1 MCNLGR
7 CSATRIGWNRG
18 YSTDETNSVIRD
30 LLMSTRKDRGN
41 VRCCPRSPTKH
52 PTIRCALGAFLAAC
66 LVLTMLAGC
75 SPSKAG
81 SPAITT
87 RTVPTI
93 PASPDRNLT
102 ANSATPESQQSSN
115 GVNTHVPSTPSP
127 DVERTQVSGSK
138 AAPAAIESAT
148 SRALVKPTVATAGPT
163 LLADQLRAQI
173 APLIA
178 EAPAHI
184 GIVIDLPDGST
195 LYQNEA
201 DTLFDAASLYK
212 LGIMVEVYRQRDAGQ
227 LSFDDV
233 VTLYPGYFLE
243 DDSVYGYDFN
253 VYDDIPVGTL
263 LSNMITL
270 SSNVAATALLDL
282 VGTDSVNATMESLG
296 LNNTKILW
304 YPSAQADE
312 SIVTA
317 VSKVI
322 ASNGPGTRFL
332 STKLTIADTTGGVNF
347 VPGDA
352 VDVTTPS
359 DIARLFQELVNGTV
373 ISPQTSAEMLNLLA
387 DQQINDRLPAALP
400 DGTRVAHKTGDLDN
414 SVHDAGIIFAPDSP
428 IVVVVM
434 SDEVEN
440 REAIVA
446 LIQQIALLTFQ
457 AESF

>member
-1 MCNLGR
+1 
-7 CSATRIGWNRG
+7 
-18 YSTDETNSVIRD
+18 
-30 LLMSTRKDRGN
+30 
-41 VRCCPRSPTKH
+41 
-52 PTIRCALGAFLAAC
+52 
-66 LVLTMLAGC
+66 
-75 SPSKAG
+75 
-81 SPAITT
+81 
-87 RTVPTI
+87 
-93 PASPDRNLT
+93 
-102 ANSATPESQQSSN
+102 
-115 GVNTHVPSTPSP
+115 
-127 DVERTQVSGSK
+127 
-138 AAPAAIESAT
+138 
-148 SRALVKPTVATAGPT
+148 
-163 LLADQLRAQI
+163 
-173 APLIA
+173 
-178 EAPAHI
+178 
-184 GIVIDLPDGST
+184 
-195 LYQNEA
+195 
-201 DTLFDAASLYK
+201 
-212 LGIMVEVYRQRDAGQ
+212 MVEVYRQRDAGK

-243 DDSVYGYDFN
+243 GDSVYGYDDN

-312 SIVTA
+312 SIVTT
-317 VSKVI
+317 VSKRYREQRARHSAFEHEADSPPVQ
-322 ASNGPGTRFL
+322 TR
-332 STKLTIADTTGGVNF
+332 GVNF

-387 DQQINDRLPAALP
+387 DQQINDRLPCALP

-414 SVHDAGIIFAPDSP
+414 SVHDAGIIFAPDGP